1 MPGCKAGHR
10 FLVVTC
16 DGWLQPCSMIF
27 KKYKLE
33 DQARMVEEFTSTN
46 TCDQCYVAIRSNLD
60 KTFPQILSEN
70 VREYLTLT

>member
-1 MPGCKAGHR
+1 
-10 FLVVTC
+10 
-16 DGWLQPCSMIF
+16 MIF

-33 DQARMVEEFTSTN
+33 DQARMVAEFTSTN